1 MTILIVLLVLLV
13 VLAGLLLFIFF
24 AGPTLPPETDSII
37 EQVAKG
43 ELANPIVGKTG
54 FASSGGL
61 DIWYED
67 ILPQDSSRG
76 TILLLMAMG
85 GNALFWPPKFI
96 RALVQAGYQ
105 VIRYDHRGTGMS
117 DWVSDWDSKNPYTL
131 QDMASDAIAVLDEL
145 DIKQAHLVGLSMGGM
160 VAQEIAIHHSA
171 RVASLTLI
179 MTSGYIGDPDV
190 PGLSSRYFWSSLI
203 RGLPLLKYRIL
214 GGEKNLVKE
223 IIAKTIA
230 ATGYKGLDIKELAEL
245 VLFDIRKHRGI
256 NLKALLQHQTAVSI
270 SGSRFEK
277 LKTLHPP
284 TLVIH
289 GTEDQFIPIGHGKKL
304 AEAIPNAKGVWLSGL
319 GHVFPVHNMDILL
332 MEITNHLET
341 G

>member
-1 MTILIVLLVLLV
+1 MTILIVLLAA
-13 VLAGLLLFIFF
+13 LAGLLLFIFF

-37 EQVAKG
+37 EQVMDG
-43 ELANPIVGKTG
+43 DLPNVITGKTG

-67 ILPQDSSRG
+67 IRPQDSPRG

-96 RALVQAGYQ
+96 RALVRAGYQ

-145 DIKQAHLVGLSMGGM
+145 DIKQAHLLGLSMGGM
-160 VAQEIAIHHSA
+160 VAQEVAIHHSA
-171 RVASLTLI
+171 RAASLTLI

-190 PGLSSRYFWSSLI
+190 PGLSSRYFWSSLL
-203 RGLPLLKYRIL
+203 RGLPLLKHRIL
-214 GGEKNLVKE
+214 GGERNLVKE
-223 IIAKTIA
+223 LIAKTIA
-230 ATGYKGLDIKELAEL
+230 ARGYEGLDIKELAEL
-245 VLFDIRKHRGI
+245 VLFDVRKRRGI
-256 NLKALLQHQTAVSI
+256 NLKALFQHQTAVSI

-277 LKTLHPP
+277 LQTLRLP

-289 GTEDQFIPIGHGKKL
+289 GTQDQFIPIGHGKKL
-304 AEAIPNAKGVWLSGL
+304 AEAIPNAKGVWLSGV
-319 GHVFPVHNMDILL
+319 GHVFPVPNMDALL
-332 MEITNHLET
+332 MEIKKHLET

>member
-1 MTILIVLLVLLV
+1 MWIILLAALA
-13 VLAGLLLFIFF
+13 AGLLLFIFF

-37 EQVAKG
+37 EQAGAGDLSKV
-43 ELANPIVGKTG
+43 ITGKTG
-54 FASSGGL
+54 FASSGAL

-67 ILPQDSSRG
+67 ILPQDSPRG
-76 TILLLMAMG
+76 TILLLMSMG

-117 DWVSDWDSKNPYTL
+117 DWVSGWDSKNPYAL

-160 VAQEIAIHHSA
+160 VAQEVAIHHSA
-171 RVASLTLI
+171 RAASLTLI

-203 RGLPLLKYRIL
+203 KGLPLLKYRIL

-223 IIAKTIA
+223 LIAKTIA
-230 ATGYKGLDIKELAEL
+230 FIGYEGLDIKELAEL
-245 VLFDIRKHRGI
+245 VLFDIRKRRGV
-256 NLKALLQHQTAVSI
+256 NLKAMLQHQTAVSI

-277 LKTLHPP
+277 LKTLRLP

-304 AEAIPNAKGVWLSGL
+304 AEAIPNAKGAWLAGV
-319 GHVFPVHNMDILL
+319 GHVFPPPNMEALL
-332 MEITNHLET
+332 TEITTHLET
-341 G
+341 A